1 MIGVVL
7 APLLGAMVLG
17 ALYLFSLHV
26 KPVSSKLFFAIGAT
40 TPWVSFVLAC
50 RVLWEFL
57 EQQTVVL
64 HEAYTWLH
72 VGDFHVRMGFMGDGL
87 SLFMTL
93 FITFIGG
100 LIHIYAGGYMAKD
113 AGFGKF
119 FAFFNLFLA
128 SMLVLVLASSPVVM
142 FIGWEGVGICSYAL
156 ISYYHHDRA
165 NVEAGNKAFLA
176 NRVGDFGFIVGL
188 CTLFVAIGAAGFDY
202 VALAQHVHL
211 VESGTLHFIG
221 VMLFIGA
228 MGKSAQLPLHVWL
241 PDAMAGPTPVSA
253 LIHAATMVTAGVYM
267 VARFGFLYDL
277 IPSVGLWIAYVGA
290 ASALFAALVATRQS
304 DIKKILAYST
314 MSQLG
319 YMFMAV
325 GIGSYGAG
333 LFHVFTH
340 AFFKALLFLGAGA
353 VIVAL
358 GHQQN
363 IFNMGGLRTRLPA
376 VYAMMLVGTLALCG
390 IFPLAGFFSKDAIL
404 LSAFEQGHYGLWAL
418 GVLVAGMTA
427 FYMFR
432 LFFLVFEGNP
442 AALKPLHVLPLRMYW
457 PMGVL
462 AVGSVGAGWV
472 GVPEALGGANW
483 IGGWFGGVA
492 HLPHATEYALM
503 AANTAVVLGG
513 IGLAYWKFRQGFSK
527 EPSWRMHA
535 FYVDWALWRGIVWPL
550 QRASVWIAKVADTR
564 GIDGAIMRACWG
576 LVGLGRRAEVLQNG
590 NIRAYAFA
598 MLVGVGVVSFYML
611 GVL

>member
-1 MIGVVL
+1 MMWIVL
-7 APLLGAMVLG
+7 VPLLGAIVLG
-17 ALYLFSLHV
+17 GLYLFSLHV
-26 KPVSSKLFFAIGAT
+26 RPVSRKIFFAIGVA
-40 TPWVSFVLAC
+40 TPWMSFVMSLW
-50 RVLWEFL
+50 VLKTFL
-57 EQQTVVL
+57 EQQAPVVY
-64 HEAYTWLH
+64 EAYTWLH
-72 VGDFHVRMGFMGDGL
+72 VGDFHIRMGFMGDTL
-87 SLFMTL
+87 SLFMAL

-100 LIHIYAGGYMAKD
+100 LIHVYAGGYMAKD

-156 ISYYHHDRA
+156 IGYYHQKRA

-188 CTLFVAIGAAGFDY
+188 CTLFVMIGSAGFDY
-202 VALAQHVHL
+202 ASLEENIHL

-221 VMLFIGA
+221 AMLFIGA

-267 VARFGFLYDL
+267 VARLGFLYDL
-277 IPSVGLWIAYVGA
+277 IPSVGLWIAYIGA
-290 ASALFAALVATRQS
+290 GSSLFAALVATRQS

-319 YMFMAV
+319 YMFVAV

-363 IFNMGGLRTRLPA
+363 IFKMGGLRTRLPL
-376 VYAMMLVGTLALCG
+376 VYGLMLVGTLALCG

-404 LSAFEQGHYGLWAL
+404 IAAFDQGHYGLWAL
-418 GVLVAGMTA
+418 GVAVAGVTA

-432 LFFLVFEGNP
+432 LFFLVFEGSP
-442 AALKPLHVLPLRMYW
+442 ATEEPLHVVPVSMRW
-457 PMGVL
+457 PMVVL
-462 AVGSVGAGWV
+462 AFGAVGAGWI
-472 GVPEALGGANW
+472 GVPEALGGENW
-483 IGGWFGGVA
+483 IGRWFGGEV
-492 HLPHATEYALM
+492 HLSHAVEYALM
-503 AANTAVVLGG
+503 AGNAVAVLGG
-513 IGLAYWKFRQGFSK
+513 IGLAYWKFKQGFSNA
-527 EPSWRMHA
+527 PSVRGNA
-535 FYVDWALWRGIVWPL
+535 FYLDTLVTWGIVRPL
-550 QRASVWIAKVADTR
+550 QWVSAWIAKVADNR
-564 GIDGAIMRACWG
+564 GIDGTIMRVCWG
-576 LVGLGRRAEVLQNG
+576 AVRLGQRAQILQNG
-590 NIRAYAFA
+590 NVRAYAFA
-598 MLVGVGVVSFYML
+598 ILAGVGAVSLYML